1 MASQDVEIDFA
12 GDYYYGGIH
21 INHIH
26 DLTVAD
32 TFDRS
37 LCQYSTVDFL

>member
-12 GDYYYGGIH
+12 GDSYYGGIH

-37 LCQYSTVDFL
+37 LCRYSTVDFL